1 MPGKIFYRE
10 RRKVKDG
17 EKMPRYR
24 VVAVADCNL
33 KIYTDHLRL
42 SELLHL
48 SEEVQRIHR
57 SIGNRGPRAVIP
69 GCGRD
74 EDRGSVHLRPWYKCP
89 ARNTERDCC

>member
-17 EKMPRYR
+17 EKKPRYR

-42 SELLHL
+42 SELQHL
-48 SEEVQRIHR
+48 SEAVGAELIVLRK
-57 SIGNRGPRAVIP
+57 GPKHDKP
-69 GCGRD
+69 
-74 EDRGSVHLRPWYKCP
+74 E
-89 ARNTERDCC
+89 